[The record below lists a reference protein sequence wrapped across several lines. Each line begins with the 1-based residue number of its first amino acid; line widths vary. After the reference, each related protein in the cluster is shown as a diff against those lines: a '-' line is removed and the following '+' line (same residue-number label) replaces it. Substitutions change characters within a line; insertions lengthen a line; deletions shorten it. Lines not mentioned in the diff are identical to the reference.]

1 MGSEYAIP
9 KGAKDLAF
17 FVNNEDGI
25 VYLAL
30 KKEQISFVRLDA
42 KSLTP
47 SAENTIAVEES
58 SKHFVSETAIALNKN
73 YYWLHSDWDN
83 ESEMEYLYYDKLD
96 VQSGKMS
103 MTNKKILE
111 TTKIADDN
119 PKVYGFARHIAS
131 DKYAFYF
138 DKAKKKLLV
147 TYRLNP
153 LTKKPKNNYDK
164 IGLAVFDEQMN
175 KLWGGEYTMLH
186 TEAVMEKVDFAVDS
200 LGNAYLLAKVYNN
213 DSKNGVDKATGDP
226 AYHYEVLK
234 FTKNNKQF
242 ITGLLSQGDQ
252 YIKRPTLVENNL
264 HEMIFAGNYSKKA
277 KGYGTDGI
285 YLAVLNQQNK
295 IVPYRKG
302 NYEFPL
308 EELKKFETT
317 KSLQKQEKARNI
329 GLDKFDIR
337 DIVIES
343 DGGIFITCE
352 EFYILSSQRT
362 SNATGNL
369 IISEDHYYENI
380 LALKITTSGNMAW
393 LRKLPK
399 RQVGYPGRSMMS
411 FALFTANSGYYFL
424 YLDNIHNLNLPEN
437 ELPKYHIDGAGG
449 QLMVYGLDHAGKVTK
464 DLLFDTREE
473 DLRVFP
479 AEFERLNDNQYIERT
494 RVKGSIKY
502 KLLMLTVQ

>member
-285 YLAVLNQQNK
+285 YLAVLNQQ
-295 IVPYRKG
+295 
-302 NYEFPL
+302 
-308 EELKKFETT
+308 
-317 KSLQKQEKARNI
+317 
-329 GLDKFDIR
+329 
-337 DIVIES
+337 
-343 DGGIFITCE
+343 
-352 EFYILSSQRT
+352 
-362 SNATGNL
+362 
-369 IISEDHYYENI
+369 
-380 LALKITTSGNMAW
+380 
-393 LRKLPK
+393 
-399 RQVGYPGRSMMS
+399 
-411 FALFTANSGYYFL
+411 
-424 YLDNIHNLNLPEN
+424 
-437 ELPKYHIDGAGG
+437 
-449 QLMVYGLDHAGKVTK
+449 
-464 DLLFDTREE
+464 
-473 DLRVFP
+473 
-479 AEFERLNDNQYIERT
+479 
-494 RVKGSIKY
+494 IK
-502 KLLMLTVQ
+502 